1 MTNALSA
8 NEDRPIK
15 LPPTWQCVV
24 NGQAQTS
31 GTLFELRDF
40 NWSGLREASVTPP
53 SSYLELT
60 RIRAEGKYE
69 KGVNSHWQS
78 LGNVRYHPAG
88 EEFHC
93 RWYEEKQTVVFCAFN
108 PALALGF
115 DADIDPAYFTKT
127 YDLKNQRLL
136 QLLARAMDE
145 LKNPGLASDV
155 VLEAL
160 GSAVLDE
167 WKNEFGEYLG
177 APAHRNRGE
186 QIGKAELEQ
195 IIARAREQ
203 RIPPKIVDLAAE
215 YGVSVRHFNRLFKQA
230 AGENIAQVFKRERLN
245 RATDLLNNSNLLVKE
260 VAYLC
265 GFHTSASFCKSFR
278 AGLGIA
284 PEAYRQLSSAN
295 RCRAI
300 TKPHSGTT
308 Y

>member
-1 MTNALSA
+1 MNNALGA
-8 NEDRPIK
+8 NEYPPIK
-15 LPPTWQCVV
+15 LPPTLQCVV
-24 NGQAQTS
+24 NGKAQTS

-40 NWSGLREASVTPP
+40 KWSGLREASVTPP

-69 KGVNSHWQS
+69 KGANSHWQS

-93 RWYEEKQTVVFCAFN
+93 RWYEEKQTVIFCAFN

-115 DADIDPAYFTKT
+115 NADIDPAYFTKT

-136 QLLARAMDE
+136 QLLSRAMDE
-145 LKNPGLASDV
+145 LKDPGLASDV

-160 GSAVLDE
+160 GAAVLDE
-167 WKNEFGEYLG
+167 WKNEFGAYLG
-177 APAHRNRGE
+177 APAQRNRGE
-186 QIGKAELEQ
+186 QISKTHLEQ
-195 IIARAREQ
+195 LIARAREQ
-203 RIPPKIVDLAAE
+203 RIAPKITDLAAE

-245 RATDLLNNSNLLVKE
+245 RAIDLLNNSKILVKE

-278 AGLGIA
+278 ASLGIT
-284 PEAYRQLSSAN
+284 PEGYRQLSPTN
-295 RCRAI
+295 RYRAI
-300 TKPHSGTT
+300 SKIHS
-308 Y
+308 